1 MIAPNSPRK
10 VMPDSSPS
18 HDAAPIDDVVR
29 HAQRGDVDAFE
40 TLYRA
45 QLPPV
50 YALCRRMCGDETE
63 ARELVQDVFVRAW
76 ERLAS
81 FKGQSALRTWLHR
94 LAVNTVLEHFRG
106 SKRDDARFGGDDVDS
121 HGGGFESQLDAQ
133 MDLDAA
139 LARLP
144 HGARVAFVLHD
155 IEGYSHEEVAELT
168 GTAPGTARAQAW
180 RARQALLK
188 LLEP

>member
-1 MIAPNSPRK
+1 
-10 VMPDSSPS
+10 MPDSSPS
-18 HDAAPIDDVVR
+18 HDAAPMDEVVR
-29 HAQRGDVDAFE
+29 RAQRGDVDAFE

-50 YALCRRMCGDETE
+50 YALCRRMCADETE

-94 LAVNTVLEHFRG
+94 LAVNTVLEHFR
-106 SKRDDARFGGDDVDS
+106 STKRDDARFDDEDIDSLGGD
-121 HGGGFESQLDAQ
+121 FEAQLNAQ

-155 IEGYSHEEVAELT
+155 IEGYSHDEVAELT

-188 LLEP
+188 LLGP